1 MMQKQGQPYR
11 AALVILLKGGKPL
24 KRENWRKA
32 LKFRVI
38 AQTIAAIASTVAAI
52 HQLLKK

>member
-1 MMQKQGQPYR
+1 MQKQRQPGA

-38 AQTIAAIASTVAAI
+38 AETIAAIASAITAI